1 MRPRGGAVT
10 SQSAHGLCE
19 SKGPKKESMALGQG
33 FLSRLKRPLCVCLFV
48 CLCALTACSSKRFEF
63 VWSDRYIEAARLHDQ
78 ERYTEASEHYAQLLK
93 HAPDEE
99 KKRLIL
105 YRMALMQEQQ
115 GEVDAA
121 LESYTEIYEDE
132 RADEYGSRAL
142 RASILIYRERGDQAR
157 ARELTLATVDKYPES
172 IAAEHALR
180 DIRKWHR
187 EEGRAAEM
195 VEYLLATSSA
205 HKGTE
210 IEDFALM
217 MRGEVFEEDLSQDED
232 AIGAYEKVI
241 ELAYQGKLA
250 DDAIWRIAQIHIRNK
265 RWDKAL
271 EYLDRLVA
279 EHHEKSWFIGD
290 YNSEFADEARLES
303 GRIYLEELEDYDAA
317 IVQFEKFIKE
327 FPNSRLKDDAAWEVV
342 KAIELKGDA
351 SATREAMED
360 FIKDYPESR
369 YVRVARARL
378 GANDGAGNTP

>member
-1 MRPRGGAVT
+1 
-10 SQSAHGLCE
+10 
-19 SKGPKKESMALGQG
+19 MALGQG
-33 FLSRLKRPLCVCLFV
+33 FWVRSKRPLCVCLFV
-48 CLCALTACSSKRFEF
+48 CMCVLTACSSKRFEF
-63 VWSDRYIEAARLHDQ
+63 IWSDRYIEAARLHDQ
-78 ERYTEASEHYAQLLK
+78 ERYDEASEHYAQLLE
-93 HAPDEE
+93 HAPDED
-99 KKRLIL
+99 KKRLIQ

-115 GEVDAA
+115 GDVDAA
-121 LESYTEIYEDE
+121 LKSYADIYDDE
-132 RADEYGSRAL
+132 RADEYGSRAM
-142 RASILIYRERGDQAR
+142 RASILIYQERGDQSR
-157 ARELTLATVDKYPES
+157 AREMTMALVDKYPES

-187 EEGRAAEM
+187 EEGREDKMA
-195 VEYLLATSSA
+195 EYLLETSKTHA
-205 HKGTE
+205 GTE

-217 MRGEVFEEDLSQDED
+217 MRGEVFEEDLSQDEQ
-232 AIGAYEKVI
+232 AIQAYEKVI

-265 RWDKAL
+265 RWEPAL

-317 IVQFEKFIKE
+317 IAQFEKFIVE

-342 KAIELKGDA
+342 KATELKGNA
-351 SATREAMED
+351 AATREAMED

-369 YVRVARARL
+369 YVRVARSRL
-378 GANDGAGNTP
+378 GSGDAP